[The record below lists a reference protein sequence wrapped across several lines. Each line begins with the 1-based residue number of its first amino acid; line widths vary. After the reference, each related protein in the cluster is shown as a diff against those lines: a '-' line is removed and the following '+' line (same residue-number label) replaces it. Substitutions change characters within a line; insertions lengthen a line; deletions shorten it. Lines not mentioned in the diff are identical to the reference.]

1 MLWEILCRVD
11 SSSFTVPIGDY
22 GSCVVMPLVF
32 ILTIYIIR
40 GLKVIIKN
48 NCVLGVD
55 YLLQWK
61 LMRF

>member
-11 SSSFTVPIGDY
+11 SSSFTVPIGDS

-48 NCVLGVD
+48 NCGLGVD
-55 YLLQWK
+55 YFLQGK